1 MAIVGHSDRLGYARC
16 MACHEARGCISD
28 HAIYA
33 GDDGACEHCGASFNP
48 PREVRTTALGVSG
61 RTVTVEHAYGGTFT
75 LSFGIKVF

>member
-1 MAIVGHSDRLGYARC
+1 